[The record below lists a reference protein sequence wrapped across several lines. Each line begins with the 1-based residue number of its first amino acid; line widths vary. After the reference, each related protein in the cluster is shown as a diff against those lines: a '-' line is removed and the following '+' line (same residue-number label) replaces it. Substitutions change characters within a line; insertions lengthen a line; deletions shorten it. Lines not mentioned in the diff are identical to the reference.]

1 MIGRSGLA
9 AAALAAVL
17 AASAG
22 AAHAQ
27 PVTFRLG
34 YGGAAEEPMWLIMA
48 KPDLAKNQGK
58 AYTLEATKFT
68 SSDKRAQA
76 FEAGAID
83 LSVGSANG
91 VIFAAA
97 EGVTAKFIA
106 SISRESPR
114 GFSTGYYVKESSP
127 IRSVADLKGKTVGI
141 NGFSTS
147 GHLWLKAALDKHGLS
162 ESDMRITP
170 VPFAAMQEALDA
182 GKIDLGQF
190 PQPFAAL
197 AEKQMK
203 VRKIFDAKYGVPF
216 EEELTVV
223 VGKDAFLKKNAAA
236 VRALLEDLTASMR
249 FYLDHPRQARQA
261 LIDARMVRVS
271 PDVYMN
277 MQDYYRDP
285 TLRVDADALE
295 RMQAFQVKA
304 GFQKKSADVRSLVD
318 LSYLPQR
325 RGGQTRRNAV
335 TRVGP
340 LDRTSQFA
348 IAHQMRIGHVWYW
361 QGRSAPTDVSVGAHG
376 DDHERGAGA
385 RRQPAARL
393 RHGGG
398 GADLA
403 ARRQA

>member
-1 MIGRSGLA
+1 MTAGGRGFSA
-9 AAALAAVL
+9 ACLAAVL
-17 AASAG
+17 AVSAG

-48 KPDLAKNQGK
+48 KPDLARNHGK
-58 AYTLEATKFT
+58 LYTLDGTRFT

-97 EGVTAKFIA
+97 EGVTATFIA

-141 NGFSTS
+141 NGFSTA
-147 GHLWLKAALDKHGLS
+147 GHLWLKAALDKHGLA

-216 EEELTVV
+216 EEELIVLI
-223 VGKDAFLKKNAAA
+223 GKDEFLKKNAPAI
-236 VRALLEDLTASMR
+236 RAFLEDLKSSTQ
-249 FYLDHPRQARQA
+249 FYLEKPREARQ
-261 LIDARMVRVS
+261 LLVDHKMVRVN
-271 PDVYMN
+271 PEVYVSMN
-277 MQDYYRDP
+277 DYYRDP
-285 TLRVDADALE
+285 SLQVDVEALE
-295 RMQAFQVKA
+295 KMQAFQIKA
-304 GFQKKSADVRSLVD
+304 GFQKKHADVKSLVD
-318 LSYLPQR
+318 LSYLPK
-325 RGGQTRRNAV
+325 
-335 TRVGP
+335 
-340 LDRTSQFA
+340 
-348 IAHQMRIGHVWYW
+348 
-361 QGRSAPTDVSVGAHG
+361 
-376 DDHERGAGA
+376 
-385 RRQPAARL
+385 
-393 RHGGG
+393 
-398 GADLA
+398 
-403 ARRQA
+403 